1 MRLRATWTVFRFEC
15 GRTFNAQRLAA
26 WLALALFPVGLLALM
41 QSQGAALEKGVQAG
55 LAMFVLVPELT
66 CVMGLLLWAAP
77 VVCSELEGRTWTY
90 LAVSPA
96 GKDSIMV
103 GKYLAAIFWTILT
116 AWISLSLAAI
126 VVRPEKDALRLWCVL
141 AGLIPMSCL
150 AYGALY
156 VFFGV
161 LFLKRAMVAA
171 VAYTFISEVLVS
183 FIPAVIN
190 RITVQYHLRSLLV
203 KWMLDEHQTVRFV
216 RPPTID
222 GMSWKSLAEQLSTSG
237 QLDSNVAPWQ
247 HVLMLVIYA
256 VTLLALAMVMLKR
269 RELVLADQT

>member
-15 GRTFNAQRLAA
+15 SRTFNAQRLAA

-55 LAMFVLVPELT
+55 LAIFVLVPELT

-103 GKYLAAIFWTILT
+103 GKYLTAIFWTILA
-116 AWISLSLAAI
+116 AWISLSLATV

-141 AGLIPMSCL
+141 AGLIPLSCL

-171 VAYTFISEVLVS
+171 VAYTFVSEVLVS

-203 KWMLDEHQTVRFV
+203 KWMLD
-216 RPPTID
+216 
-222 GMSWKSLAEQLSTSG
+222 G
-237 QLDSNVAPWQ
+237 
-247 HVLMLVIYA
+247 
-256 VTLLALAMVMLKR
+256 
-269 RELVLADQT
+269 